1 MSIADLLTPQETIA
15 GALPT
20 GQTPTKPAEWS
31 DWSSVE
37 QASFESTLANF
48 NTNSRFWGLE
58 EQRQKRDQSYQ
69 ELTGES
75 VASLYSIMDEPQV
88 RREKIDAKINE
99 LRQKDKKFLT
109 LATESDIESLAIMQ
123 ARGSTANYE
132 KITGNIE
139 PGFVSGTA
147 GLVGGLRAGLLDPV
161 NLATAG
167 FGAGAGR
174 GFLQAVGIDFLLGTA
189 ATAATEPFVAD
200 WQATVGNKMTAEQ
213 VVTDIAAGGVLSGG
227 ITAVGRGIGKAYR
240 FARTEALDRMA
251 AQPGLPAEGKA
262 AIDLMERDAFVR
274 ERNPIDESIDE
285 ADNIHRDNIDRAA
298 MAVEAEGDFSRFVPD
313 FDEKQLAADLRAG
326 SAIAD
331 EMGYRAPDM
340 DSAMPDIMPAKPEK
354 APENL
359 TQFIARNG
367 GIADDAGELRSFDFH
382 KALAKITRNDKSYYG
397 PIVAKK
403 GKSLDYMREAAAE
416 AGFIKPDETIPDFIE
431 AIKQD
436 YSGQKVYA
444 DAGSAERMRGQKGA
458 DADAHYAEIARAN
471 IEQAAKDMGVTL
483 TPKEFDH
490 AYTAMQNPK
499 TRAED
504 AVSDALER
512 SGIMSEPEHVAV
524 RDKSVQQIR
533 EDIKQAQTG
542 SALRARQTEAD
553 ALLRDMPDMEIE
565 IENADGTTARLTVKE
580 LMEQN
585 KANDRMLAEISSCAL
600 GGTAGAAT

>member
-1 MSIADLLTPQETIA
+1 MSIGDLLTPQTTIA

-20 GQTPTKPAEWS
+20 SQTPTRPAEWS
-31 DWSSVE
+31 DWSDIE
-37 QASFESTLANF
+37 QLSFISTADNF

-58 EQRQKRDQSYQ
+58 EQRRKRDQSYQ
-69 ELTGES
+69 DLTGES
-75 VASLYSIMDEPQV
+75 VASLYSVLDEPKV

-99 LRQKDKKFLT
+99 LRQKDKRFLT
-109 LATESDIESLAIMQ
+109 LATESDIESQAIMQ
-123 ARGSTANYE
+123 ARGSTAAYQ
-132 KITGNIE
+132 KLTGDIE

-147 GLVGGLRAGLLDPV
+147 GLAGGFRAGLLDPV
-161 NLATAG
+161 NMATVG

-174 GFLQAVGIDFLLGTA
+174 SFLQAVGIDFLLGTA

-213 VVTDIAAGGVLSGG
+213 VLTDVAAGGVLSGG
-227 ITAVGRGIGKAYR
+227 LTAAGRGIGKAYR

-251 AQPGLPAEGKA
+251 TRSDLPADGKA

-274 ERNPIDESIDE
+274 ERNPIDDSIEE

-298 MAVEAEGDFSRFVPD
+298 MAVETEGDFSRFVPD

-331 EMGYRAPDM
+331 EMGYRSPEADF
-340 DSAMPDIMPAKPEK
+340 AMSDIMPAKPEK
-354 APENL
+354 APETL

-367 GIADDAGELRSFDFH
+367 GVADEAGELKSFDFH
-382 KALAKITRNDKSYYG
+382 KAKARITRDDKTYYG
-397 PIVAKK
+397 PIVGKK
-403 GKSLDYMREAAAE
+403 GQTLDYMREAAVE
-416 AGFIKPDETIPDFIE
+416 AGFIKPDGTISDFID

-444 DAGSAERMRGQKGA
+444 DSGAAERMRTQKGA

-483 TPKEFDH
+483 TPKEFEY

-499 TRAED
+499 AKAED
-504 AVSDALER
+504 VVADVLER
-512 SGIMSEPEHVAV
+512 SGMMAEDEPVAV
-524 RDKSVQQIR
+524 RDRSVQQIR
-533 EDIKQAQTG
+533 DDVKQAQTG
-542 SALRARQTEAD
+542 TVVRARQIEAD
-553 ALLRDMPDMEIE
+553 AMLRDMPDLEIE